1 MSGMATTTMMERFH
15 QLELDK
21 NFIFVGAIG
30 TGRQA
35 ESFTVKCKS
44 CNTSRRVWIDVLKG
58 KAKGFRC
65 KVCGQSTE
73 GALVSEV
80 KTFYKNGNTKQ
91 ATAEAFG
98 MTQNQIRW
106 LATRFHWD
114 SPLNNAN
121 RSGNAESVYI
131 QWLDDNGFEYVGGF
145 TSADKSFTA
154 KCKNCGTVKTKCWRE
169 DKMRRGVPFCN
180 VCNKREKAEVR
191 KQESEAKA
199 AEFAKLREE
208 RKERD
213 RIERL
218 MMPEVSAYRQ
228 SNYKKMNIIHTCKL
242 CKTPYTIASYMAS
255 AGIKY
260 FRDSGVCSK
269 ECLKRASKYKA
280 KHKSQKTE
288 NHRKRARKYGVPY
301 EPGITLE
308 KLVKRDGLTCRLC
321 GEECDWE
328 DKQWG
333 YSGPLYPSMDHF
345 IPMARGGGHVWSNV
359 QVAHVLCNSIKGDT
373 LPELIN
379 LEDEDVREVTA

>member
-44 CNTSRRVWIDVLKG
+44 CNASRRVWISVLKG

-80 KTFYKNGNTKQ
+80 KTFYKNGNTNQ

-106 LATRFHWD
+106 LATQFHWD

-121 RSGNAESVYI
+121 RFKWFGERI
-131 QWLDDNGFEYVGGF
+131 
-145 TSADKSFTA
+145 
-154 KCKNCGTVKTKCWRE
+154 
-169 DKMRRGVPFCN
+169 RG
-180 VCNKREKAEVR
+180 
-191 KQESEAKA
+191 
-199 AEFAKLREE
+199 
-208 RKERD
+208 D
-213 RIERL
+213 R
-218 MMPEVSAYRQ
+218 
-228 SNYKKMNIIHTCKL
+228 
-242 CKTPYTIASYMAS
+242 
-255 AGIKY
+255 
-260 FRDSGVCSK
+260 
-269 ECLKRASKYKA
+269 
-280 KHKSQKTE
+280 HKG
-288 NHRKRARKYGVPY
+288 RARKYGVEY
-301 EPGITLE
+301 VPGITLK
-308 KLVKRDGLTCRLC
+308 KLVKRDGLTCKLC
-321 GEECDWE
+321 GERCDWD
-328 DKQWG
+328 DKQRG
-333 YSGPLYPSMDHF
+333 ACGPLYPSLDHI
-345 IPMARGGGHVWSNV
+345 IPMVRGGGHVWSNV
-359 QVAHVLCNSIKGDT
+359 QVAHILCNSIKRDA